1 MESEL
6 ASDAVCSKCGHRA
19 GRPIP
24 SPEVPKPESLTL
36 EKMCVLGY
44 VSMAVHGVDG
54 EVTIHVIRDY
64 DPERLGDMISA
75 IGDRGTENEHEI
87 PDRLIILLAI
97 HDGPGRPDFFL
108 GCRVAYLRDAG
119 REPRAGTAHAT
130 V

>member
-44 VSMAVHGVDG
+44 VSMAVYGVDG

-75 IGDRGTENEHEI
+75 IGDRGRRSSTKYPI
-87 PDRLIILLAI
+87 A
-97 HDGPGRPDFFL
+97 
-108 GCRVAYLRDAG
+108 
-119 REPRAGTAHAT
+119 
-130 V
+130 